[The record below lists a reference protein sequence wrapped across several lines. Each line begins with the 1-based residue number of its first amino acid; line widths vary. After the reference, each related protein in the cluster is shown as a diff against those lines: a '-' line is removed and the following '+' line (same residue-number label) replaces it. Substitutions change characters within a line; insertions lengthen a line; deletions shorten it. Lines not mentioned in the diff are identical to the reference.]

1 MKNFNEALAMAKANF
16 MKYDSYKQHVMD
28 LLAQQQITSGEP
40 TQAMLDYTQL
50 NVARM
55 TRVEKTT
62 QLSARLLEKSKHAQ
76 PFYFVV
82 ITEGWC
88 GDAAQLGGIFN
99 QIAAANNT
107 ECYYVLRDKNLPLM
121 DLFLTNGTSRSI
133 PIVLCINKSTDDLLW
148 HWGPRPA
155 TAQAVLDELKLQNVD
170 MEIQKQ
176 ELHAWYAKD
185 KAHSTF
191 SELELKFEL

>member
-1 MKNFNEALAMAKANF
+1 MTNFNKALLAAQPNF
-16 MKYDSYKQHVMD
+16 MQYDAYKKLVID
-28 LLAQQQITSGEP
+28 LLAKQQITSGEP
-40 TQAMLDYTQL
+40 TQDMLDYTEL

-62 QLSARLLEKSKHAQ
+62 QLPDSLLEKSKHTE

-99 QIAAANNT
+99 QIAAANNS
-107 ECYYVLRDKNLPLM
+107 ECFFVLRDKNLALM
-121 DLFLTNGTSRSI
+121 DLFLTNGVSRSI
-133 PIVLCINKSTDDLLW
+133 PIVLCINKNTDELLW

-155 TAQAVLDELKLQNVD
+155 PAQAVLDELKAQNAD
-170 MEIQKQ
+170 MELQKL

-185 KAHSTF
+185 KAQSTF
-191 SELELKFEL
+191 AELLLKF

>member
-1 MKNFNEALAMAKANF
+1 MNFNDALKAAQPNF
-16 MKYDSYKQHVMD
+16 MQYDAYKNVVID

-40 TQAMLDYTQL
+40 TQDMLDYTQL

-62 QLSARLLEKSKHAQ
+62 QLPDSLLEKSKSAQ

-107 ECYYVLRDKNLPLM
+107 NCYYVLRDKNLDLM

-133 PIVLCINKSTDDLLW
+133 PIVLCINKNTDELLW

-155 TAQAVLDELKLQNVD
+155 PAQVLLDDLKAQNAD
-170 MEIQKQ
+170 MDLQKQ

-185 KAHSTF
+185 KAASTI
-191 SELELKFEL
+191 SELLLKF